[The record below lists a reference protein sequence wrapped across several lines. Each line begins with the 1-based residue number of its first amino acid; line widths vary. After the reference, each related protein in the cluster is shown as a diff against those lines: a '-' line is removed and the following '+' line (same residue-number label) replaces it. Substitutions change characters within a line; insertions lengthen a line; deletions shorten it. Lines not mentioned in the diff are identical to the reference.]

1 MPPSAVA
8 RATRAATLSGPN
20 GLRAAGGG
28 GEEGSPEADEDSEAA
43 AAATEGDDSEA
54 AAAAAEGEDAAA
66 AAAGEAVEKERAE
79 ILGRRCDLAMRD
91 MAWLARGV
99 RNAGI
104 GVCFV
109 WLARRV

>member
-1 MPPSAVA
+1 M
-8 RATRAATLSGPN
+8 
-20 GLRAAGGG
+20 RAAGGG

-66 AAAGEAVEKERAE
+66 AAAVAGEAVEKERAE